1 MLLTA
6 KAAQSVIGTGKD
18 LMQTADLLEAMANDQ
33 PLE

>member
-6 KAAQSVIGTGKD
+6 KAAKSVIGNGKD

>member
-6 KAAQSVIGTGKD
+6 KAAQSVISNGKD
-18 LMQTADLLEAMANDQ
+18 LMQTADMLEALANDQ